1 MHLDEALKVVGQF
14 GWYQKTRLLLLCTFS
29 IVSAWHALNMV
40 FVGAEPRFECSTRDV
55 NATSYNLSQ
64 SEVRRVLIP
73 KGESCSRYVPSEELL
88 ASGKDI
94 DDVNVTGLEQ
104 EDCPAG
110 YVFSTEEY
118 ASTIT
123 SEFELVCTRKYWRST
138 SKSIFFAGRL
148 AGAVIFGQ
156 LSDRF
161 GRKPMFLVGVV
172 MLVVAGG
179 VAAASPNIHVFLPVY
194 FIQGLAQCGAYLVA
208 FILSTELVGPKYRVV
223 SGFVLASFY
232 SVGYMTL
239 AGMAYFI
246 RSWRYLE
253 IAITAPAAAFV
264 LCWWCLP
271 ESIRWLLSHDK
282 PEEAQRVLSQA
293 AKSNGRQLSPEVLK
307 TLQDDHGPSEKSS
320 SRTYTVLD
328 CLRTWNMARL
338 SLNVWFNWLVNALVY
353 YGLSLNTTNLAG
365 SPYLNFMV
373 AGAVEIPAYA
383 LCILLLNRVGRRTPL
398 IVSMYVGGL
407 ACILSGLLPKTSSAL
422 TTLTVVLAM
431 VGKFGITASYSII
444 YLVTAE
450 VFPTV
455 IRNIGMGVSSMSAR
469 IGGILAPLILETGSL
484 LPVLPMLIF
493 GGLSVG
499 AATLAFLLPETAGR
513 PLPQHLKDVDSGR
526 GWSSLLCC
534 CGKRET
540 EANAH
545 NHTVDSDGDIS
556 LQTRDQD
563 LPACDS

>member
-88 ASGKDI
+88 ASGKDV
-94 DDVNVTGLEQ
+94 DDVNVTGLELQ
-104 EDCPAG
+104 NCPAG

-118 ASTIT
+118 ESTIT
-123 SEFELVCTRKYWRST
+123 SQFELVCTRKYWRST

-161 GRKPMFLVGVV
+161 GRKPMFFVGVA
-172 MLVVAGG
+172 MLLVAGG
-179 VAAASPNIHVFLPVY
+179 VASAAPSMAVFLPLY
-194 FIQGLAQCGAYLVA
+194 FMQGAAHTGAFLVSYT
-208 FILSTELVGPKYRVV
+208 LSTELVGPKYRVV
-223 SGFVLASFY
+223 AGFVIQSFY
-232 SVGYMTL
+232 SVGFMTL
-239 AGMAYFI
+239 AGIAYFI
-246 RSWRYLE
+246 RNWRYLE
-253 IAITAPAAAFV
+253 IAITAPALLFV
-264 LCWWCLP
+264 VYWWCLP

-282 PEEAQRVLSQA
+282 PEEARRVLSQA
-293 AKSNGRQLSPEVLK
+293 AKSNGRDLSPEMLK

-353 YGLSLNTTNLAG
+353 YGLSLNTENLAG

-407 ACILSGLLPKTSSAL
+407 ACILSGLLPKTSSAME
-422 TTLTVVLAM
+422 TTATVLAM
-431 VGKFGITASYSII
+431 VGKFGITASYGII
-444 YLVTAE
+444 YLAAAE

-455 IRNIGMGVSSMSAR
+455 VRNIGMGVSSMSAR

-513 PLPQHLKDVDSGR
+513 PLPQHLEDVDSGQSCAR
-526 GWSSLLCC
+526 SFC
-534 CGKRET
+534 CGKDKHEHPS
-540 EANAH
+540 EA
-545 NHTVDSDGDIS
+545 TDIQ
-556 LQTRDQD
+556 LQTKNQGE
-563 LPACDS
+563 LSNVA